1 MKNVNVAVAY
11 VTTQAQLK
19 LYEYLSELGDS
30 VLYCDTESVVF
41 IQNVDDPPKV
51 RTCDYVGLTDELGEF
66 FHYLSLKNSC
76 RVDKKLCV
84 LVFCPSTGERTTT
97 CKVKGIIFNYE
108 NSKIVNF
115 TTLRDMILKDTAAVH
130 VLNPKMIL
138 RKHGGVVS
146 EPETKQYKGV
156 L

>member
-1 MKNVNVAVAY
+1 VKNVNVAVAY

-66 FHYLSLKNSC
+66 FSLSFIEEFVSGGQKTMRFSFLPLD
-76 RVDKKLCV
+76 R
-84 LVFCPSTGERTTT
+84 RT
-97 CKVKGIIFNYE
+97 YYY
-108 NSKIVNF
+108 
-115 TTLRDMILKDTAAVH
+115 M
-130 VLNPKMIL
+130 
-138 RKHGGVVS
+138 
-146 EPETKQYKGV
+146 
-156 L
+156 